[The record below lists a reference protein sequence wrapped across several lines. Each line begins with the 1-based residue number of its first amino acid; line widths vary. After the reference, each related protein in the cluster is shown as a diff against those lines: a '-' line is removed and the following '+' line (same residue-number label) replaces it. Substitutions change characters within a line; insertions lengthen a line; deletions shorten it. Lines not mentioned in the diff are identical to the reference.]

1 MNLKEFKDLNVLNNI
16 PIMRDNTINHL
27 YSIINKINNCEIL
40 EIGTALGYSSFFLA
54 QSKQVKSIIT
64 LEKDLKRFEF
74 AKNILFKF
82 DNVKCINTSA
92 FDFVSDKK
100 FDVIILDGPKSHQDQ
115 LFDKFKNNLKNGG
128 MFFIDNLYLKKISAN
143 NNLTKN
149 QSKLITKLN
158 VFNLFLDNL
167 DKNLWLVEKYDVDDG
182 YALVYSK
189 N

>member
-1 MNLKEFKDLNVLNNI
+1 MNRQVEKLEELKKIALENKVPIIMDDTLEVLTEI
-16 PIMRDNTINHL
+16 LQTHKP
-27 YSIINKINNCEIL
+27 KKIL

-92 FDFVSDKK
+92 FYFVSDKK

-128 MFFIDNLYLKKISAN
+128 MFFIDNLYFINRRMRFHRLKACRVQHY
-143 NNLTKN
+143 TGRG
-149 QSKLITKLN
+149 
-158 VFNLFLDNL
+158 LFCNSRFL
-167 DKNLWLVEKYDVDDG
+167 
-182 YALVYSK
+182 
-189 N
+189 